1 MPAPKREPRTAR
13 TVINELIERVN
24 GDTQRLR
31 IVEQSSESLA
41 SRMDTLEQALLQQR
55 RDIQKNLVEIADKIA
70 DLESATAK
78 SDSVIKEIVSH
89 MKKLVTES
97 QLKELQTLI
106 EIYNPV
112 KSSFVT
118 REELEKA
125 IKRKDGRR
133 QESPSIKE

>member
-1 MPAPKREPRTAR
+1 MPIAKPQPRTAR

-41 SRMDTLEQALLQQR
+41 SRMDALEQALLQQR
-55 RDIQKNLVEIADKIA
+55 RDVQKVLAEIAEKISA
-70 DLESATAK
+70 LESGAAK
-78 SDSVIKEIVSH
+78 SDSTLKEIVSH

-97 QLKELQTLI
+97 QLKELETMI
-106 EIYNPV
+106 ELYNPV

-118 REELEKA
+118 KEELEKA
-125 IKRKDGRR
+125 LKRKDGR
-133 QESPSIKE
+133 